1 MSVYK
6 YETQVAD
13 NLVVADALSFGQS
26 LQGVDRDAFDH
37 HRQSTEITFQMNPVR
52 YFKSTADIHYSFPP
66 MSKSVAEHGAE
77 SVTERLEYLRDKAVQ
92 SALLGYW
99 MHEAEDTEG
108 AQVIHE
114 VTDPLFKP
122 ADQLDWK
129 IKEKADP
136 NRSKL
141 KFYVAKVALGALEG
155 ASDMQTILVER
166 HTYAAT
172 ALDGKT
178 PRPSD
183 IKHILNVEARHPYD
197 QRPVIVSRTST
208 SFYAFKRPTD
218 QDSV

>member
-1 MSVYK
+1 MSVYRH
-6 YETQVAD
+6 ETQVAD

-26 LQGVDRDAFDH
+26 LEGVDLDAFDH
-37 HRQSTEITFQMNPVR
+37 HRNSTEIMFQMNPVR
-52 YFKSTADIHYSFPP
+52 YFKSAVDIPYSFPP
-66 MSKSVAEHGAE
+66 MAKSVAEHGAE
-77 SVTERLEYLRDKAVQ
+77 SVAERLEYLRDEAVQ

-99 MHEAEDTEG
+99 MHESDDLEG

-141 KFYVAKVALGALEG
+141 KFYVAKVALGTLDV
-155 ASDMQTILVER
+155 ASDFQATLVER

-172 ALDGKT
+172 ALEGKT

-208 SFYAFKRPTD
+208 SFYAFKTPTRPE
-218 QDSV
+218 SA